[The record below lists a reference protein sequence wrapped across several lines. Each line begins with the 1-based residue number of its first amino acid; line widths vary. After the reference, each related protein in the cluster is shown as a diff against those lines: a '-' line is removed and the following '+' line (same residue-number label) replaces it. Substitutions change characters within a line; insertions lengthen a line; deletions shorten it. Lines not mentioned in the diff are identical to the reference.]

1 MKYNFNKNDLL
12 KTLSPICF
20 AEEGKTYFS
29 TWIVISENKH
39 FINSSVNPDESIL
52 NNNSSVAFFVSPVE
66 HEKSARDH

>member
-29 TWIVISENKH
+29 T
-39 FINSSVNPDESIL
+39 
-52 NNNSSVAFFVSPVE
+52 
-66 HEKSARDH
+66 